1 MSVIALPQ
9 PNTIDTSA
17 PVHQIGGMRLTVS
30 LDPDIDPVVRSLAK
44 ERNTSISAALNEL
57 VRRALMPNRQEERAR
72 PDDLP
77 VVRGRRPFSSED
89 VYSLDNESS

>member
-1 MSVIALPQ
+1 
-9 PNTIDTSA
+9 
-17 PVHQIGGMRLTVS
+17 MRLTVS

-57 VRRALMPNRQEERAR
+57 VRRALMPRREEDNAR

-77 VVRGRRPFSSED
+77 VARGRQPFSSDD
-89 VYSLDNESS
+89 VYRLDNETS